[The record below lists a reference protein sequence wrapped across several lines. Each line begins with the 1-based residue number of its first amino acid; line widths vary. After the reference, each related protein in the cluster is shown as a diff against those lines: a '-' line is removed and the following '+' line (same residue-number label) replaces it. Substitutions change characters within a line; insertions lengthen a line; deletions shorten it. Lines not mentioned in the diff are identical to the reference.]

1 MAIPL
6 LGGQPLAC
14 AAVRADGTF
23 VGDGIISVTKGGV
36 GIYILE
42 LSPIFP
48 AVNPNH
54 TTIQVTC
61 EGVNGGDMPTG
72 CVEYPALAPGVTST
86 ETFLVNTAYPA
97 GIPGDHAFSVNV
109 WRILA

>member
-61 EGVNGGDMPTG
+61 QGVSGFSPV
-72 CVEYPALAPGVTST
+72 CSVEYPALAPGVTST
-86 ETFLVNTAYPA
+86 ETFLVNTEDTPGVA
-97 GIPGDHAFSVNV
+97 GDHAFSVNV

>member
-14 AAVRADGTF
+14 AAVRADGSY
-23 VGDGIISVTKGGV
+23 VADGIISVTNVAPGV
-36 GIYILE
+36 YTLE

-48 AVNPNH
+48 AINPNH

-72 CVEYPALAPGVTST
+72 CVEYPALPPGETST
-86 ETFLVNTAYPA
+86 TTFIVNTAYPA
-97 GIPGDHAFSVNV
+97 GIPANHAFSVNV